1 MLDPD
6 VSAMA
11 GGYADVDDVILSMS
25 EVGLSKAEMI
35 EALRFAMPFADAAKT
50 TMWQRMRDE
59 CRSDEDV
66 ARWVDDNPA
75 WATVR
80 DGVTNMRRVLSVLEE
95 SGDG

>member
-11 GGYADVDDVILSMS
+11 VVYADVDDAILSMS
-25 EVGLSKAEMI
+25 EAGLSKAEMI
-35 EALRFAMPFADAAKT
+35 EALQFAIPFADAAKA

-59 CRSDEDV
+59 CQSDEDV
-66 ARWVDDNPA
+66 ARWGDDNPA

-80 DGVTNMRRVLSVLEE
+80 DGMAEDWQVVSP
-95 SGDG
+95 G